1 MTRQQIRN
9 IAIIAHV
16 DHGKTTLVDQLLR
29 QSGQFRQGE
38 LVGECILDSNP
49 LERERGITIF
59 AKNCAIDYT
68 DRHGR
73 QFHINI
79 VDTPG
84 HADFSGEVERVL
96 KMADGVLLLVDAREG
111 VMPQTRYVLVKALA
125 TGLRP
130 IVVINKMDRPEARP
144 HEVLTE
150 VFDLLVEL
158 GADDQALDFP
168 TVYTSARS
176 GWATLDPEACP
187 GDGTIHAVF
196 DAIIAH
202 IPAPE
207 LDATAPLQALITTL
221 DYSDYVGR
229 IGIGRVFAG
238 TLHARQDIVI
248 IDRQGQRTTQRIGQ
262 IFRFD
267 GLGRQE
273 VDQIDVGDLFAV
285 VGLEQVEIGDTLTD
299 PQCPAALP
307 TVPVDEP
314 TLHMTFRINDG
325 PFTGREG
332 TYVTSRQL
340 RERLQRELQ
349 SNVALRV
356 EEQEDGFIVSGRG
369 LLHLGI
375 LLENMRREG
384 YELTVGK
391 PEVIYHYE
399 DSTRLEPIELLV
411 IDVPTESVGAVMQLV
426 GERRGDLRKM
436 DTRGNRTQMEFSIP
450 ARGLIGLRSRLL
462 TATQGE
468 VIMHHRFHTYSPFRG
483 TIARRTNGVMIAT
496 VTGQVTAYALDQLA
510 DRGTM
515 FVESGEQ
522 VYEGQVVGEHCK
534 EGDIPVNVVRRK
546 AMTNVR
552 SSTKDATVVLKTPRR
567 LTLEA
572 ALEYIEHDELVELT
586 PQSIRLRKRWLQEAD
601 RRRQARKLTPTSA

>member
-1 MTRQQIRN
+1 MTRQNIRN
-9 IAIIAHV
+9 VAIIAHV

-59 AKNCAIDYT
+59 SKNCAIDYT
-68 DRHGR
+68 DRHGQR
-73 QFHINI
+73 FHINI

-96 KMADGVLLLVDAREG
+96 KMADGVLLLVDAFEG
-111 VMPQTRYVLVKALA
+111 VMPQTRYVLSKALA

-130 IVVINKMDRPEARP
+130 VVVINKMDRPEARP

-158 GADDQALDFP
+158 GADDHALDFP
-168 TVYTSARS
+168 TVYTSARQ
-176 GWATLDPEACP
+176 GWATMEPDQRPAT
-187 GDGTIHAVF
+187 GTIHAVF
-196 DAIIAH
+196 DAIIQH
-202 IPAPE
+202 IPVPPLE
-207 LDATAPLQALITTL
+207 ATAPLQALITTL
-221 DYSDYVGR
+221 DYNDYVRR

-238 TLHARQDIVI
+238 TLRSGQDVMV
-248 IDRQGQRTTQRIGQ
+248 IDRHGQRTKQRIGQ
-262 IFRFD
+262 LLRFV
-267 GLGRQE
+267 GLGRQA

-299 PQCPAALP
+299 LLQPAALP
-307 TVPVDEP
+307 SVPVDEP

-332 TYVTSRQL
+332 TYVTSRQI
-340 RERLQRELQ
+340 RERLGRELQ

-384 YELTVGK
+384 YEILVGK
-391 PEVIYHYE
+391 PEVIYHY
-399 DSTRLEPIELLV
+399 DNDTRLEPIELLV
-411 IDVPTESVGAVMQLV
+411 IDVPAESVGAVMQLV
-426 GERRGDLRKM
+426 GERRGELHKM
-436 DTRGNRTQMEFSIP
+436 DSRDTRTHMEFSIP
-450 ARGLIGLRSRLL
+450 ARGLIGLRSRVL

-468 VIMHHRFHTYSPFRG
+468 AIMHHRFHAYSLFRG
-483 TIARRTNGVMIAT
+483 QMSKRPNGVMIAT
-496 VTGQVTAYALDQLA
+496 ETGQVTAYALDQLA

-515 FVESGEQ
+515 FVAPGEE
-522 VYEGQVVGEHCK
+522 VYEGQIVGEHCK
-534 EGDIPVNVVRRK
+534 DGDIPVNVVRRK
-546 AMTNVR
+546 ALTNVR
-552 SSTKDATVVLKTPRR
+552 SSTKDTTVTLKVPRK
-567 LTLEA
+567 LTLEP
-572 ALEYIEHDELVELT
+572 ALEYIEQDEFVELT
-586 PQSIRLRKRWLQEAD
+586 PQSIRLRKRWLHEAD
-601 RRRQARKLTPTSA
+601 RRRQARRLAATIP

>member
-1 MTRQQIRN
+1 MTRQNIRN
-9 IAIIAHV
+9 VAIIAHV

-59 AKNCAIDYT
+59 SKNCAIDYI
-68 DRHGR
+68 DCHGQR
-73 QFHINI
+73 FHINI

-96 KMADGVLLLVDAREG
+96 KMADGVLLLVDAFEG
-111 VMPQTRYVLVKALA
+111 VMPQTRYVLSKALA

-130 IVVINKMDRPEARP
+130 VVVINKMDRPEARP

-158 GADDQALDFP
+158 GADDHALDFP
-168 TVYTSARS
+168 TVYTSARE
-176 GWATLDPEACP
+176 GWATTEPDQRPST
-187 GDGTIHAVF
+187 GTIDAVF
-196 DAIIAH
+196 EAIIQY
-202 IPAPE
+202 IPVPPLE
-207 LDATAPLQALITTL
+207 ATAPVQALITTL
-221 DYSDYVGR
+221 DYNDYVGR

-238 TLHARQDIVI
+238 TLRSGQDITV
-248 IDRQGQRTTQRIGQ
+248 IDRHGQRTKQRIGQ
-262 IFRFD
+262 LLRFV
-267 GLGRQE
+267 GLGRQA
-273 VDQIDVGDLFAV
+273 VDHIDVGDLFAV

-299 PQCPAALP
+299 LLQPAALP
-307 TVPVDEP
+307 SVPVDEP

-332 TYVTSRQL
+332 TYVTSRQI
-340 RERLQRELQ
+340 RERLGRELQ

-356 EEQEDGFIVSGRG
+356 EDQEDGFIVSGRG

-384 YELTVGK
+384 YELLVGK
-391 PEVIYHYE
+391 PEVIYRY
-399 DSTRLEPIELLV
+399 DGDTRLEPVELLV

-426 GERRGDLRKM
+426 GERRGELHKMDPRDLR
-436 DTRGNRTQMEFSIP
+436 THIEFSIP

-468 VIMHHRFHTYSPFRG
+468 AIMHHRFHAYGLFRG
-483 TIARRTNGVMIAT
+483 QISRRPNGVMIAT
-496 VTGQVTAYALDQLA
+496 ETGQATAYALDQLA
-510 DRGTM
+510 DRGIM
-515 FVESGEQ
+515 FVAPGEDI
-522 VYEGQVVGEHCK
+522 YEGQVVGEHCK
-534 EGDIPVNVVRRK
+534 DGDIPVNVVRRK
-546 AMTNVR
+546 ALTNVR
-552 SSTKDATVVLKTPRR
+552 SSTKEATVTLKVPRK

-572 ALEYIEHDELVELT
+572 ALEYIEHDEFVELT
-586 PQSIRLRKRWLQEAD
+586 PQSIRLRKRWLHEAD
-601 RRRQARKLTPTSA
+601 RRRQARRLAATTP

>member
-1 MTRQQIRN
+1 MTRQNIRN
-9 IAIIAHV
+9 VAIIAHV

-59 AKNCAIDYT
+59 SKNCAIDYT
-68 DRHGR
+68 DRHGQR
-73 QFHINI
+73 FHINI

-96 KMADGVLLLVDAREG
+96 KMADGVLLLVDAFEG
-111 VMPQTRYVLVKALA
+111 VMPQTRYVLSKALA

-130 IVVINKMDRPEARP
+130 VVVINKMDRPEARP

-158 GADDQALDFP
+158 GADDHALDFP
-168 TVYTSARS
+168 TVYTSARQ
-176 GWATLDPEACP
+176 GWATTEPDQRPST
-187 GDGTIHAVF
+187 GTIHAVF
-196 DAIIAH
+196 DAIIQH
-202 IPAPE
+202 IPVPPLE
-207 LDATAPLQALITTL
+207 ATAPLQALITTL
-221 DYSDYVGR
+221 DYNDYVGR

-238 TLHARQDIVI
+238 TLRSGQDVTV
-248 IDRQGQRTTQRIGQ
+248 IDRHGQRTKQRIGQ
-262 IFRFD
+262 LLRFV
-267 GLGRQE
+267 GLGRQA

-299 PQCPAALP
+299 LLQPAALP
-307 TVPVDEP
+307 SVPVDEP

-332 TYVTSRQL
+332 TYVTSRQI
-340 RERLQRELQ
+340 RERLGRELQ

-384 YELTVGK
+384 YELLVGK
-391 PEVIYHYE
+391 PEVIYHY
-399 DSTRLEPIELLV
+399 DNDTRLEPIELLV
-411 IDVPTESVGAVMQLV
+411 IDVPAESVGAVMQLV
-426 GERRGDLRKM
+426 GERRGELHKM
-436 DTRGNRTQMEFSIP
+436 DSRDTRTHMEFSIP
-450 ARGLIGLRSRLL
+450 ARGLIGLRSRVL

-468 VIMHHRFHTYSPFRG
+468 AIMHHRFHSYELFRG
-483 TIARRTNGVMIAT
+483 QMSKRPNGVMIAT
-496 VTGQVTAYALDQLA
+496 ETGQVTAYALDQLA

-515 FVESGEQ
+515 FVAPGEE
-522 VYEGQVVGEHCK
+522 VYEGQIVGEHCK
-534 EGDIPVNVVRRK
+534 DGDIPVNVVRRK
-546 AMTNVR
+546 ALTNVR
-552 SSTKDATVVLKTPRR
+552 SSTKDTTVTLKVPRK
-567 LTLEA
+567 LTLEP
-572 ALEYIEHDELVELT
+572 ALEYIEQDEFVELT
-586 PQSIRLRKRWLQEAD
+586 PQSIRLRKRWLHEAD
-601 RRRQARKLTPTSA
+601 RRRQARRLAATMP